1 MAYPVMAR
9 KTDVIADPVA
19 DTLAGA
25 ANRSLLPIE
34 GSACWRLLGA
44 VGKRGST
51 NAMKARASRGRSAMS
66 RIALIAV
73 IWLAPVA
80 NAAASERVPRSL
92 GAKTGTVVEVAQDY
106 PPGTIVIL
114 SEMRTLDLVLSR
126 SRAIRYRIGVGR
138 DGFRWRGVV
147 RVGRKAEWP
156 EWRPPAEMRA
166 RAPEL
171 PELVPAGP
179 FNPMGARGIYLYRG
193 SADTLYRIHGTNE
206 QSTVG
211 GFASSG
217 CFRMSNA
224 DVIDLYERVKIGA
237 TVVVK

>member
-92 GAKTGTVVEVAQDY
+92 GAKTRAVVEVAQDY

-114 SEMRTLDLVLSR
+114 SQMRTLDLVLSR
-126 SRAIRYRIGVGR
+126 V
-138 DGFRWRGVV
+138 
-147 RVGRKAEWP
+147 
-156 EWRPPAEMRA
+156 A
-166 RAPEL
+166 RS
-171 PELVPAGP
+171 VT
-179 FNPMGARGIYLYRG
+179 G
-193 SADTLYRIHGTNE
+193 SASVATDSAGA
-206 QSTVG
+206 
-211 GFASSG
+211 ASSG
-217 CFRMSNA
+217 SAARRSG
-224 DVIDLYERVKIGA
+224 RSGGRPPR
-237 TVVVK
+237 